1 MFTPQTVHI
10 KQAYVFDQVRE
21 AETLK
26 TYDENTVKEAGEQF
40 DRWLQKILGNAEGL
54 TPALEEVRRHWG
66 LAVDRHRRE
75 ERLAQFDRMIKS
87 HVESAIHKSLTQV
100 VSTIENEDGLVY
112 ILTDDVSKLMKGVLD
127 NV

>member
-1 MFTPQTVHI
+1 MYTPQTVHI

-40 DRWLQKILGNAEGL
+40 DRWLQKILGNAKGL

-66 LAVDRHRRE
+66 LAVDTHRRE

-100 VSTIENEDGLVY
+100 VATIENEEGSVY
-112 ILTDDVSKLMKGVLD
+112 ILSDDVSKLMKGVLD

>member
-1 MFTPQTVHI
+1 MYTPQTVHI

-26 TYDENTVKEAGEQF
+26 TYNENTAKEAGEQF
-40 DRWLQKILGNAEGL
+40 DRWLKKILGDTQNL

-66 LAVDRHRRE
+66 LAVDTHRRE
-75 ERLAQFDRMIKS
+75 ERLDQFDRMIKA
-87 HVESAIHKSLTQV
+87 HVESAIHKSLKQTV
-100 VSTIENEDGLVY
+100 ATIENDGGEVY
-112 ILTDDVSKLMKGVLD
+112 ILSDDVSKLMKGVYD